1 MVLACLDNL
10 FWVILGI
17 FGNNGFSANSL
28 EIRLECS
35 GSPSVQKSLAPMHQ
49 VPIKLNAKSKLPIN
63 CLISLGFLQ
72 NFLQFKKKKFFKS
85 ADVLALYRRITFK
98 SLTNHTML

>member
-17 FGNNGFSANSL
+17 FGNNGFPTNSL

-85 ADVLALYRRITFK
+85 ADVSTLQE
-98 SLTNHTML
+98 NHI